1 MALFLYSPRLV
12 AAQDPVEQL
21 RAESESEEDAI
32 VAKQRLLIETELAKR
47 TNDEWSGEYYYGDGL
62 GVNVTLLFGRAA
74 GFVYTWTGCMGTYD
88 QNYGA
93 AQYEGNKLILSPK
106 LLAERKGV
114 PSIPLEF
121 YLVRWSSRHYL
132 IPATDIINF
141 ANHVNRGFEPRKS
154 FYLSSFLLKKGEEK
168 VRVAGFPQIPPEYS
182 GYLLQRPINAEVV
195 SVGRVKPLEY
205 GRTFPIVI
213 SVGWADGVKAG
224 MEFDVY
230 QPKNTFAT
238 AKVLKVDEHSSEAEV
253 TQYNQDE
260 AVPEP
265 KWKLS
270 TKPKY

>member
-1 MALFLYSPRLV
+1 M
-12 AAQDPVEQL
+12 
-21 RAESESEEDAI
+21 
-32 VAKQRLLIETELAKR
+32 
-47 TNDEWSGEYYYGDGL
+47 
-62 GVNVTLLFGRAA
+62 
-74 GFVYTWTGCMGTYD
+74 
-88 QNYGA
+88 
-93 AQYEGNKLILSPK
+93 
-106 LLAERKGV
+106 
-114 PSIPLEF
+114 
-121 YLVRWSSRHYL
+121 
-132 IPATDIINF
+132 
-141 ANHVNRGFEPRKS
+141 
-154 FYLSSFLLKKGEEK
+154 SSFLLKKGEEK